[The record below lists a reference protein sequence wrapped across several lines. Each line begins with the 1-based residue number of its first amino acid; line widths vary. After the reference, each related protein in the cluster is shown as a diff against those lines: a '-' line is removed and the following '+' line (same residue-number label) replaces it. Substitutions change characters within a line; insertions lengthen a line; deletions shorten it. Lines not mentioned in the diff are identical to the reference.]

1 MNNYC
6 MRWLC
11 RIAPLVIAGSLAAA
25 PFQPLFRVVSPKG
38 PCHALVPGT
47 DGYVPVQ
54 KGKAYPFGTAI
65 RCGENGGAVLVL
77 SESDAIQLD
86 AGTTVELAEDPG
98 NRSRKILR
106 LRAGR
111 LGTRLSSGNQ
121 PEALTI
127 ETPVA
132 ACLNMVGTIKLAL
145 AATAAGS
152 TLSVQADSSSTVKVV
167 GPQFIVPELKNG
179 MGARIVTAGDN
190 SLTRI
195 ENLLGDYMV
204 MINKGTDEDAPEMVD
219 GAANQDLLPI
229 ATSTRMAVKIW
240 RSRAPVGGR
249 LIVSALASDANGK
262 VTETYAFAVGQ
273 PNIASRAVF
282 EDAELAA
289 ATNAAAP
296 TAAAGAGDAPQAEKP
311 SGTPPATGTVE
322 DLF

>member
-1 MNNYC
+1 MNNHR

-11 RIAPLVIAGSLAAA
+11 RIAPLLIAGSLVAA
-25 PFQPLFRVVSPKG
+25 PFQPLFRVISPKG
-38 PCHALVPGT
+38 PCHALIPGA
-47 DGYVPVQ
+47 DGYVPVH

-65 RCGENGGAVLVL
+65 RCGENGGAVLVF
-77 SESDAIQLD
+77 SDSDAIQLE

-98 NRSRKILR
+98 DRSRKILR

-111 LGTRLSSGNQ
+111 LGTRLSSGNP

-132 ACLNMVGTIKLAL
+132 ACLNLTGTVKLDL

-152 TLSVQADSSSTVKVV
+152 ALSVQVESSSTVKVI

-229 ATSTRMAVKIW
+229 ATSSRMAVKIW

-282 EDAELAA
+282 EDAAPEVV
-289 ATNAAAP
+289 TN
-296 TAAAGAGDAPQAEKP
+296 TTAPQAAEP
-311 SGTPPATGTVE
+311 SGVPTETGAVE
-322 DLF
+322 DIF